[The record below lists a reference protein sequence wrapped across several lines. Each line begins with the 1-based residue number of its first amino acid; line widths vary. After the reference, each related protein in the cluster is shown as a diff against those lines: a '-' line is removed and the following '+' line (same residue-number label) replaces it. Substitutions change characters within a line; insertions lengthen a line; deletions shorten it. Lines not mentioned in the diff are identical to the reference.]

1 MINFTHTPPTFTPVY
16 TDGLF
21 FTVSADTNHFKFRY
35 VYDLYVNGTLA
46 FEGKATP
53 NPFDLGVIDLS
64 RILKTYTEN
73 NPISSWNKVPIYTH
87 QTFPFSIPY
96 KDEVIYYDLYVGYEY
111 ADSEISQVTGFTG
124 SMSGTSDIIGPPSE
138 TVGTYKTFLSTM
150 GVNGR
155 ANQQDF
161 NISPF
166 VLSGTPVGS
175 QPTTSGLFLTNSP
188 RIRNIQPTEYYTLAF
203 TNYYLDGSTLSEPY
217 YVQYK
222 FYDDEG
228 VLLTTINVDNITTNG
243 GGPRT
248 NCNNVYQELIYV
260 NPTAT
265 TVDYN
270 TVYVGA
276 GPVNLYP
283 IFPNNTAQYTVQLFG
298 KFTGTTSP
306 INPTPTP
313 TPTPSP
319 TPTISCTGECGNYII
334 QNNNLQTLSVEFL
347 DCETG
352 TIRRRTIGASSAIQV
367 DCLCPDTVTSAGNFT
382 LIANGACPNTQPC
395 ANCYSVT
402 LYNNND
408 LSCKLTYFNCT
419 TQAWTTY
426 TLPAK
431 TAVTFPCA
439 CPAITRCK
447 GVTLY
452 QGSACTPGTSPTPTP
467 SVTPTFTPSPTP
479 TCAYKAWS
487 VLAGK
492 GACDTGTCSIT
503 GPFFATIYTNCSVSD
518 IYAAGAYNVYTNS
531 SLTTPFTDYWTD
543 ATDIFVVSGG
553 SVVVQCTIGG
563 GC

>member
-35 VYDLYVNGTLA
+35 VYNLYVNGNFV

-73 NPISSWNKVPIYTH
+73 NPISDWNKVPIYTH
-87 QTFPFSIPY
+87 ETFPFSIPY
-96 KDEVIYYDLYVGYEY
+96 KNEVIYYDLYVGYEY

-124 SMSGTSDIIGPPSE
+124 SMSGSSEIIGPPSE
-138 TVGTYKTFLSTM
+138 TPGTYKTFLSTM

-161 NISPF
+161 NIGPF
-166 VLSGTPVGS
+166 VLSGTPIGS

-228 VLLTTINVDNITTNG
+228 ALLLTSTFDNITTNG

-248 NCNNVYQELIYV
+248 NCNNVYQELIYI
-260 NPTAT
+260 NPTGT

-270 TVYVGA
+270 TCYVGA
-276 GPVNLYP
+276 GPVNLAP
-283 IFPNNTAQYTVQLFG
+283 IIPNNTAQYTVQLFG

-313 TPTPSP
+313 TPTPSA
-319 TPTISCTGECGNYII
+319 TPTISCTGDCRDTII
-334 QNNNLQTLSVEFL
+334 QNNNLTSISVEYL

-352 TIRRRTIGASSAIQV
+352 TLRRRTIGASSAIQV
-367 DCLCPDTVTSAGNFT
+367 DCLCPDTVTSSSNFT
-382 LIANGACPNTQPC
+382 LIDNGACPNTQPC
-395 ANCYSVT
+395 ANCYEMT
-402 LYNNND
+402 LVNNSND
-408 LSCKLTYFNCT
+408 GCKYTYFNCT
-419 TQAWTTY
+419 SQAWVTA
-426 TLPAK
+426 TLPSK
-431 TAVTFPCA
+431 SSVVLPCA
-439 CPAITRCK
+439 CPSIIRECK
-447 GVTLY
+447 GTLIY
-452 QGSACTPGTSPTPTP
+452 QGALCSVSPTPTP
-467 SVTPTFTPSPTP
+467 TPTMTPTPSCVFRTWNVI
-479 TCAYKAWS
+479 TC
-487 VLAGK
+487 K
-492 GACDTGTCSIT
+492 GACSGGTICDCSA
-503 GPFFATIYTNCSVSD
+503 PQFQVAYTNCAVTN
-518 IYAAGAYNVYTNS
+518 IYQAGTFSMYSNSALTGTTYSGYYTDG
-531 SLTTPFTDYWTD
+531 TK
-543 ATDIFVVSGG
+543 IFLASG
-553 SVVVQCTIGG
+553 STVTEQCTLGG
-563 GC
+563 AC